1 MSQTLTDLI
10 KYLLNSVLTGF
21 ILFFSFQ
28 SMNMV
33 SADGE
38 SSEVAK
44 PVPFYS
50 NGAAARNPAMPLAG
64 MARADAEKTVNDLLD
79 QVYAGQALG
88 PSREEVK
95 ATIRKIATR
104 LPEKPAAGDLMPADS
119 DDTDV
124 QTERILFLWQSFLS
138 LMAPTAPAKPTE
150 G

>member
-28 SMNMV
+28 SMNMA

-38 SSEVAK
+38 GSEAAK
-44 PVPFYS
+44 VVPFYS
-50 NGAAARNPAMPLAG
+50 NGMASRKAEMPQAD
-64 MARADAEKTVNDLLD
+64 MTRAEAEKTVNALLD
-79 QVYAGQALG
+79 QVYTNQPLG

-95 ATIRKIATR
+95 ATIRTIATR
-104 LPEKPAAGDLMPADS
+104 LPEKPAASDLMPADS
-119 DDTDV
+119 DDTDI

-138 LMAPTAPAKPTE
+138 LMAPTAPAKPA
-150 G
+150 GG